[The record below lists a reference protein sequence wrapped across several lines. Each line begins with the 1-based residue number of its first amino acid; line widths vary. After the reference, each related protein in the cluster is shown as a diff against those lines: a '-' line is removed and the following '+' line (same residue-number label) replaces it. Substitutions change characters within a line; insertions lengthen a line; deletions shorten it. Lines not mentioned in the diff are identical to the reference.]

1 MKTIILHILC
11 EGQTEELFV
20 KNVLKDYL
28 SAFGIICKPQLLLT
42 NKQKNCRGGLLSYT
56 QVTKDLQLMF
66 KQFVDNKKEVHWFTT
81 MFDLYKLP
89 HDFPGY
95 GDTFGN
101 IYDKINHIEIQFAQN
116 INHSNFIP
124 YIQLHEYEA
133 LVFANLDSLEAEY
146 PASNALHKKI
156 DELRAILRTKNNNPE
171 LVNTLHAPS
180 KYIISALEGIHHYN
194 KPKIG
199 ASVAQKTN
207 IQNLKEICEHF
218 AQWVDKLE
226 AIQVAPTQPI
236 L

>member
-20 KNVLKDYL
+20 KKVLKDYL

-42 NKQKNCRGGLLSYT
+42 NKQKNCRGGLLSYV
-56 QVTKDLQLMF
+56 QVTRDLQLMF
-66 KQFVDNKKEVHWFTT
+66 KQFVDNNKEVHWFTT

-89 HDFPGY
+89 NDFPGY
-95 GDTFGN
+95 GDTFGD

-116 INHSNFIP
+116 VNHSNFIP

-146 PASNALHKKI
+146 PASNTLHKKI
-156 DELRAILRTKNNNPE
+156 DELRAILLKKNNNPE
-171 LVNTLHAPS
+171 LVNTLKAPS
-180 KYIISALEGIHHYN
+180 QYIISALNGIHNYN

-199 ASVAQKTN
+199 ASVAQK
-207 IQNLKEICEHF
+207 IKIANLKTKCQHF
-218 AQWVDKLE
+218 AHWIDKLE
-226 AIQVAPTQPI
+226 TIK
-236 L
+236 